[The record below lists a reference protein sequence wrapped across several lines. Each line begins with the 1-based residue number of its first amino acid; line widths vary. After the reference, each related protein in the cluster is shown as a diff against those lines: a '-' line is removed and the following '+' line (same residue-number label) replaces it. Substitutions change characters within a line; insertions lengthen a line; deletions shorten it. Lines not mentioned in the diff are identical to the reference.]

1 MKLVI
6 FSEPEAAMPCITLLP
21 HKKKEANLEKSKA
34 QREFV
39 QLLNEV
45 SAVEDAFFEDLFE
58 GNLDYWNAFVNHA
71 IKYKSMLLRVRARGT
86 KFWKLNPDYF
96 ETSYA
101 PHPDVPNHYHVMR

>member
-1 MKLVI
+1 MNIPIL
-6 FSEPEAAMPCITLLP
+6 SEQGAENVCLTLLP
-21 HKKKEANLEKSKA
+21 NKRKEATFDKTKA
-34 QREFV
+34 QREFM
-39 QLLNEV
+39 QLLSEV
-45 SAVEDAFFEDLFE
+45 RKIEDDFYDDLFD

-96 ETSYA
+96 ETQYA